1 MPVECPKC
9 HSENN
14 DNSRFCS
21 NCAAPLGVAGA
32 ADATLTRTLEAP
44 VQVMKP
50 GSLVAGKY
58 KILEEIGQGGMG
70 IVYKAEDIKLKRCV
84 ALKFLPPHL
93 MDSPELKERFLV
105 EAQAAAALNHPNI
118 CVIYEIGES
127 SEHPYIAMEYVEGET
142 LRDKVKKGPLKAEE
156 ALTIASQVAAGLGEA
171 HRKGIIHRDIKSANI
186 MVTAKGQAK
195 VMDFG
200 LAKLQ
205 GGSSLTKSQTTLG
218 TVAYM
223 SPEQARGDELD
234 QRTDLWSLG
243 VVLYEM
249 LTATMPFR
257 GDHDQAVIYAILH
270 HEPEPLKKLRAEVPA
285 GLDEIVGQSL
295 AKKPADRYRTMEE
308 LREDVEAVAE
318 GLKPLKAR
326 PRRRARKILGI
337 RTAYVYAGLTVA
349 IALALG
355 LDVGGLRD
363 RILGKP
369 GASARAV
376 RLAVLPFTNLTG
388 DPQQEF
394 FSDGLTQQMNA
405 QLGGLNPQ
413 ALSVIGNAS
422 VARYKNTSTPIDQI
436 GRELGVEYVLEGGA
450 QREGARVRITAELIK
465 TRDQTQIWAET
476 FDQEA
481 SSLLTLQSQVAQKV
495 AGALALKLLPAE
507 QASLAKI
514 RTIDPAAYE
523 AYLKGSQYWI
533 KMTPGDLD
541 TAEKY
546 FDVALQKQP
555 DYAAAYTGLAWVW
568 ACRNQMTISPSSEAV
583 PKAKAAALKAV
594 ELDDSLAEAHYA
606 LASVTT
612 WHDWDIPKADAE
624 WRRAVALNPS
634 YADGLAMYS
643 HYLMIVGR
651 PDEAMAMIKK
661 ALDLDPFNVTIHS
674 FYVVDLI
681 FARRYDDAIAEGR
694 ATLAMQPD
702 NPVATSGLGL
712 AYILKGMDKE
722 AFAWLKQNY
731 PSVEMQA
738 ALDKGFAEAGF
749 RGAARHLAVL
759 EESLAGQSSGRGET
773 TFASGPGNISPYD
786 VALNYSYAQD
796 KEQALKWLERCYEV
810 KEPNLPYLRWPIF
823 DFLRSDPRFQDL
835 MRRMKLL
842 GGGK

>member
-1 MPVECPKC
+1 MECPRC

-14 DNSRFCS
+14 EGSRFCS
-21 NCAAPLGVAGA
+21 SCAAPLGQEGP
-32 ADATLTRTLEAP
+32 DGPSLTKTLETP
-44 VQVMKP
+44 LRVLKP
-50 GSLVAGKY
+50 GTLVAGKY
-58 KILEEIGQGGMG
+58 KIVGEVGHGGMG
-70 IVYKAEDIKLKRCV
+70 VVYKAEDVKLKRCV
-84 ALKFLPPHL
+84 ALKFLPPQL
-93 MDSPELKERFLV
+93 TDSPELKERFLV

-118 CVIYEIGES
+118 CVIHEVGED
-127 SEHPYIAMEYVEGET
+127 EARPYIAMEFVEGET
-142 LRDKVKKGPLKAEE
+142 LRDRIRRGPLKTHE
-156 ALTIASQVAAGLGEA
+156 ALEIAVQTASGLGEA
-171 HRKGIIHRDIKSANI
+171 HRKGIIHRDVKSANI
-186 MVTAKGQAK
+186 MVTEKGQAK

-205 GGSSLTKSQTTLG
+205 GGSSLTRSQTTIG

-223 SPEQARGDELD
+223 SPEQARGQDLD
-234 QRTDLWSLG
+234 PRTDVWSLG

-249 LTATMPFR
+249 LAGKLPFR
-257 GDHDQAVIYAILH
+257 GDHDQTVIYAILH
-270 HEPEPLKKLRAEVPA
+270 HEPEALEKARPDMPS
-285 GLDEIVGQSL
+285 GLEQIVGQAL
-295 AKKPADRYRTMEE
+295 AKKPADRYRSMEE
-308 LREDVEAVAE
+308 LGTDLEAVAE
-318 GLKPLKAR
+318 GLRPLKAR
-326 PRRRARKILGI
+326 PRRAGRKILGI
-337 RTAYVYAGLTVA
+337 RAAYLYAAVPVL
-349 IALALG
+349 LALLLG
-355 LDVGGLRD
+355 LNVGGLRD
-363 RILGKP
+363 RILGRN
-369 GASARAV
+369 GTSARAI
-376 RLAVLPFTNLTG
+376 RLAVLPFANLTG

-413 ALSVIGNAS
+413 TLSVIGYAS
-422 VARYKNTSTPIDQI
+422 VARYKKTNTPIDQI

-450 QREGARVRITAELIK
+450 QREGTRVRITAELIK
-465 TRDQTQIWAET
+465 TWDQTQIWAET
-476 FDQEA
+476 FDQDA
-481 SSLLTLQSQVAQKV
+481 SSLLALQSQVAQKV

-507 QASLAKI
+507 QASLAKT

-546 FDVALQKQP
+546 FTAALQKQP

-568 ACRNQMTISPSSEAV
+568 ACRNQMTIVPSSEAV

-594 ELDDSLAEAHYA
+594 ELEDSLAEAHYA

-612 WHDWDIPKADAE
+612 WHDWDMPKADAE
-624 WRRAVALNPS
+624 WKRAVALNPS

-651 PDEAMAMIKK
+651 SGEAMAMIKK

-674 FYVVDLI
+674 FYVVDLV

-694 ATLAMQPD
+694 STLAMQPD

-731 PSVEMQA
+731 PSAVMQA

-749 RGAARHLAVL
+749 RGAARHLALL

-773 TFASGPGNISPYD
+773 TYATGQGNISPYD

-835 MRRMKLL
+835 MRRMGLL
-842 GGGK
+842 DSGKK

>member
-1 MPVECPKC
+1 MKCPKC

-21 NCAAPLGVAGA
+21 SCAAPLGHVGA
-32 ADATLTRTLEAP
+32 AGPTLTRTLETP

-50 GSLVAGKY
+50 GTVIAGKY
-58 KILEEIGQGGMG
+58 RIVEEIGQGGMG
-70 IVYKAEDIKLKRCV
+70 IVYKAEDIKLKRFV

-93 MDSPELKERFLV
+93 MASPELKVRFLV

-127 SEHPYIAMEYVEGET
+127 GEHPYIAMEYVEGET
-142 LRDKVKKGPLKAEE
+142 LKDRIRKERLAPHE
-156 ALTIASQVAAGLGEA
+156 ALTFAGQVAAGMAEA

-205 GGSSLTKSQTTLG
+205 GGTSLTRSQTTLG

-223 SPEQARGDELD
+223 SPEQARGGDMD
-234 QRTDLWSLG
+234 QRTDIWSLG

-249 LTATMPFR
+249 LAGKMPFR

-270 HEPEPLKKLRAEVPA
+270 DEPEALKKLRAEVPA

-295 AKKPADRYRTMEE
+295 AKKPADRYGSMEE
-308 LREDVEAVAE
+308 LREDIEAVAE
-318 GLKPLKAR
+318 GLRPLIAR
-326 PRRRARKILGI
+326 PRRAARKIFGI
-337 RTAYVYAGLTVA
+337 RVAYLYAAVPA
-349 IALALG
+349 ALALLLG
-355 LDVGGLRD
+355 LNVGGLRD
-363 RILGKP
+363 RIIGRS
-369 GASARAV
+369 GTSARAV
-376 RLAVLPFTNLTG
+376 RLAVLPFANLTG

-413 ALSVIGNAS
+413 VLSIIGNAS
-422 VARYKNTSTPIDQI
+422 VARYKKSNTPIDQI

-450 QREGARVRITAELIK
+450 QREGSRVRITAELIK
-465 TRDQTQIWAET
+465 TRDQTQVWAET
-476 FDQEA
+476 FDKDA
-481 SSLLTLQSQVAQKV
+481 SSLLTLQSEVAQKV

-507 QASLAKI
+507 QARLAKS

-533 KMTPGDLD
+533 KMTPGDID

-546 FDVALQKQP
+546 FNVALQKQP

-568 ACRNQMTISPSSEAV
+568 ACRNQMTISPTSEAA

-594 ELDDSLAEAHYA
+594 ELDDSLAEAHYV

-612 WHDWDIPKADAE
+612 WHDWDVPKADAE
-624 WRRAVALNPS
+624 WKRAVGLNPS

-674 FYVVDLI
+674 FYVVDLV

-731 PSVEMQA
+731 PSAEMQA

-773 TFASGPGNISPYD
+773 TYATGGGNISPWD

-796 KEQALKWLERCYEV
+796 KEQVLKWLERCYEV

-823 DFLRSDPRFQDL
+823 DFLRPDPRFQDL

-842 GGGK
+842 DGGK

>member
-14 DNSRFCS
+14 DSSRFCS
-21 NCAAPLGVAGA
+21 NCAASLGPAG
-32 ADATLTRTLEAP
+32 ATLTRTLEAP

-50 GSLVAGKY
+50 GSLIAGKY
-58 KILEEIGQGGMG
+58 RIIEELGQGGMG
-70 IVYKAEDIKLKRCV
+70 IVYKAEDLKLRRFV

-93 MDSPELKERFLV
+93 MSSPELRERFLV

-118 CVIYEIGES
+118 CIIHEVGES

-142 LRDKVKKGPLKAEE
+142 LKDKIRKGPLNASE
-156 ALTIASQVAAGLGEA
+156 ALTIVGQVAAGLAEA

-186 MVTAKGQAK
+186 MVTDKGQAK

-205 GGSSLTKSQTTLG
+205 GGSSITKSQTTLG

-223 SPEQARGDELD
+223 SPEQARGGELD
-234 QRTDLWSLG
+234 ARTDIWSLG
-243 VVLYEM
+243 VALYET
-249 LTATMPFR
+249 LAGKMPFR
-257 GDHDQAVIYAILH
+257 GAHEQAVIYSILH
-270 HEPEPLKKLRAEVPA
+270 SEPEALKKARPDTPP
-285 GLDEIVGQSL
+285 GLDEIVGQAL
-295 AKKPADRYRTMEE
+295 AKKPADRYQTMDEF
-308 LREDVEAVAE
+308 REDVDAVAD

-326 PRRRARKILGI
+326 PRRAARKILGL
-337 RTAYVYAGLTVA
+337 RTAYVCSVLGVA

-355 LDVGGLRD
+355 LNLGGLRG
-363 RILGKP
+363 RILGRT

-405 QLGGLNPQ
+405 QLGGVNPQ

-422 VARYKNTSTPIDQI
+422 VARYKKSNIAIDQI

-465 TRDQTQIWAET
+465 ARDQTQVWAET
-476 FDQEA
+476 FDKDA
-481 SSLLTLQSQVAQKV
+481 SSLLALQSEVAQKV
-495 AGALALKLLPAE
+495 AEALALKLLPAE
-507 QASLAKI
+507 QARLAKS

-541 TAEKY
+541 TAENY
-546 FDVALQKQP
+546 FSVALQKQP

-594 ELDDSLAEAHYA
+594 ELDDSLAEAHYV

-612 WHDWDIPKADAE
+612 WHDWDMPKADAE
-624 WRRAVALNPS
+624 WKRAVALNPS

-651 PDEAMAMIKK
+651 NDEAMAMIKK

-674 FYVVDLI
+674 FYVVDLD

-702 NPVATSGLGL
+702 NPVATTGLGL

-731 PSVEMQA
+731 PSPEMQA

-749 RGAARHLAVL
+749 KGAARRLAVL
-759 EESLAGQSSGRGET
+759 EESLAGRSSGRGET
-773 TFASGPGNISPYD
+773 TYATGGGNISPYD
-786 VALNYSYAQD
+786 VALNYSYVQD
-796 KEQALKWLERCYEV
+796 KEQALKWLQRCYEV

-823 DFLRSDPRFQDL
+823 DFLRPDPRFQAL
-835 MRRMKLL
+835 MRRMGLL
-842 GGGK
+842 ESARK